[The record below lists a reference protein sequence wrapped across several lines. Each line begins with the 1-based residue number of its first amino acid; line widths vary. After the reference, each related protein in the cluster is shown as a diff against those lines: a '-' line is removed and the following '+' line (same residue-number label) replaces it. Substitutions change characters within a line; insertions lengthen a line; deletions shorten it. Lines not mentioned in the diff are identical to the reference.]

1 MKRTLI
7 PIISGLLLS
16 AGFVRAEIQIWPAP
30 AETKITRL
38 ETEFDKDSHIWS
50 SADPTVRLAAAGGE
64 HALFQ
69 VIVSV
74 DRDSLHSVMVEAGGF
89 AAIDGK
95 LPAEAVRVYLCPQV
109 KVYAPSTEHGKAG
122 WYPDPLV
129 RLGKP
134 VDISP
139 YRWQSHNNQTFL
151 VEIEVPRGQKAGK
164 YRGEVNVTAAG
175 NSRAKFPVEL
185 SVRGFDL
192 PPAFH
197 QYAIF
202 NCSSGWLRSYYDER
216 RLAGRNLD
224 DVLAAYFDFM
234 LERGIQP
241 WLNPLIQ
248 PEYEE
253 TPDGLKLSWPHPEQE
268 KHYLSH
274 PAYRRVTFPAAPREL
289 ENRSE
294 NEKFTPAFDRKI
306 RDWVGGIWEHY
317 RQNGWQ
323 DKLTFFG
330 PVDEPNSKEAYLELI
345 EWGKLVKLVSPE
357 VGFQV
362 TEQPLPQQ
370 PDWPSLASV
379 ATDWVVHGTALESNR
394 AELRR
399 QIEAGHNACWY
410 ISCDQTWPMANYFID
425 EPGVDPRAVPWIT
438 YNYGL
443 EGILYWAINF
453 WTEVK
458 SPWSDPVTWKSSEC
472 NAPLA
477 GEGSLVY
484 PGEEIESYCGQTD
497 VRGPVSSL
505 RLELLRK
512 GMEDVEYIYLLAE
525 NGQKDEAMRLCME
538 LVISAD
544 TFSRD
549 LARYEKVKA
558 EAARLLGR

>member
-1 MKRTLI
+1 
-7 PIISGLLLS
+7 
-16 AGFVRAEIQIWPAP
+16 
-30 AETKITRL
+30 
-38 ETEFDKDSHIWS
+38 
-50 SADPTVRLAAAGGE
+50 
-64 HALFQ
+64 
-69 VIVSV
+69 
-74 DRDSLHSVMVEAGGF
+74 
-89 AAIDGK
+89 
-95 LPAEAVRVYLCPQV
+95 
-109 KVYAPSTEHGKAG
+109 
-122 WYPDPLV
+122 
-129 RLGKP
+129 
-134 VDISP
+134 
-139 YRWQSHNNQTFL
+139 
-151 VEIEVPRGQKAGK
+151 
-164 YRGEVNVTAAG
+164 
-175 NSRAKFPVEL
+175 
-185 SVRGFDL
+185 
-192 PPAFH
+192 
-197 QYAIF
+197 
-202 NCSSGWLRSYYDER
+202 RS
-216 RLAGRNLD
+216 LD
-224 DVLAAYFDFM
+224 DVLACYFDFM

-253 TPDGLKLSWPHPEQE
+253 TADGLKLSWPLPEQE

-294 NEKFTPAFDRKI
+294 NEKFTPAFYRKI

-362 TEQPLPQQ
+362 TEQPLPQE
-370 PDWPSLASV
+370 PSWPSLASV

-410 ISCDQTWPMANYFID
+410 ISCNQTWPMANYFID

-484 PGEEIESYCGQTD
+484 PGEEIESYCGQTN
-497 VRGPVSSL
+497 VQGPVSSL